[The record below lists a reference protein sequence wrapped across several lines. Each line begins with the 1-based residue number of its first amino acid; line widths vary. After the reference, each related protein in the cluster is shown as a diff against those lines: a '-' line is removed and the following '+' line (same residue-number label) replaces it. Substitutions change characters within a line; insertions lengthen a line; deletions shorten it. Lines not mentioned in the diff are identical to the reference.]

1 MQRDF
6 TSKSIW
12 EEMEEAQTIRSSN
25 VPATGKFGIAL
36 VHRTSPITS
45 EAHIYPTTQALSSV
59 WIHWITLFLVQ

>member
-1 MQRDF
+1 MPRDF

-36 VHRTSPITS
+36 VHTS